1 MKQVPGSVYDR
12 SGANRPG
19 PQPGLHH
26 QHMTANNNNN
36 GMPSYVPRM
45 ASGAAGA
52 GVNAGGG
59 GGGGGGGGADP
70 YGSRLHDPIGYIAPE
85 RAQAVAAMPAMPVP
99 VGVFMNMTHVP
110 PRYSSPIS
118 KFQVMA
124 TYLGL
129 AL

>member
-36 GMPSYVPRM
+36 GMPSYVRRM

-52 GVNAGGG
+52 GVNAGG

>member
-52 GVNAGGG
+52 GVAG
-59 GGGGGGGGADP
+59 A
-70 YGSRLHDPIGYIAPE
+70 SLAVLHALAP
-85 RAQAVAAMPAMPVP
+85 
-99 VGVFMNMTHVP
+99 GVMRP
-110 PRYSSPIS
+110 
-118 KFQVMA
+118 
-124 TYLGL
+124 
-129 AL
+129 